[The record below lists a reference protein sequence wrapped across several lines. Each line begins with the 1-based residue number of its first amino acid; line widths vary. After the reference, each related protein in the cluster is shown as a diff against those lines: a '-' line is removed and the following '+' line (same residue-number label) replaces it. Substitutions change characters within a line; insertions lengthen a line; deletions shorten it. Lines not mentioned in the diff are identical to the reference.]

1 MTGERSYIR
10 REGWGAGV
18 IKPSPGKQGQS
29 GWGGAGT
36 SNHIFAWDEVN
47 SAEFRGGEKSD
58 NYRPISKI

>member
-1 MTGERSYIR
+1 VG
-10 REGWGAGV
+10 GGV

-47 SAEFRGGEKSD
+47 SAEFRG
-58 NYRPISKI
+58 RRFPVVLLTL